1 MPFRT
6 FMEYPSTNTSIA
18 SSGLGKWTRASAT
31 GDWGD
36 GGGGFGVGSSCG
48 DSEALHHGTVRETDR
63 E

>member
-18 SSGLGKWTRASAT
+18 SSGLGKWTRAPAI
-31 GDWGD
+31 GDRGD
-36 GGGGFGVGSSCG
+36 RGGGFGVGLSCG
-48 DSEALHHGTVRETDR
+48 SSEALHHGTVRETNR